1 MTKKINI
8 IYVKVNSFILHMKF
22 IDKVQNFKSDNFN
35 SKQKNVNQNPKYCFI
50 IPFYNVEKWISFTLN
65 SILLQSQN
73 NYRIICIDDCSVDN
87 TVNII
92 KSYNLENLTLI
103 QNNQNMGPAYSRFR
117 GIQYTNNDE
126 ILIFLDGDDWLSN
139 ENVLDELDKIF
150 INYKL
155 TIGGYKKYVNGKISI
170 QRNIIE
176 DINKPVRTSLK
187 AGYAYLWK
195 DMPLNYIIKNG
206 EFINYATDYHDF
218 RYALSKISLQDLYI
232 NQKCLYIYNNDRKN
246 STDTI
251 IRKVY
256 QDNFSKI

>member
-1 MTKKINI
+1 
-8 IYVKVNSFILHMKF
+8 MKF
-22 IDKVQNFKSDNFN
+22 IDKVKSFQVSDFYNKVNQYN
-35 SKQKNVNQNPKYCFI
+35 SKQDKKYCFI
-50 IPFYNVEKWISFTLN
+50 IPFYNVEKWISYTLN
-65 SILLQSQN
+65 SILLQTQN
-73 NYRIICIDDCSVDN
+73 TYRIICIDDGSIDN

-92 KSYNLENLTLI
+92 KSYNLPNLTLI
-103 QNNQNMGPAYSRFR
+103 QNNKNMGQAYSRFR
-117 GIQYTNNDE
+117 GIQETDNKE

-150 INYKL
+150 VNYKL
-155 TIGGYKKYVNGKISI
+155 TIGGYKRHINGKISI

-176 DINKPVRTSLK
+176 DINKPVRTALK

-218 RYALSKISLQDLYI
+218 RYALSKIKEEELYV
-232 NQKCLYIYNNDRKN
+232 NQKCFYIYNNDRIN

-256 QDNFSKI
+256 QKN